1 MTVEACVSLYE
12 ACESQNR
19 SDLRRTAAQRR
30 EEGEPDEVKKH
41 DRDLRVKVFIVA
53 AEHLDI
59 QQR

>member
-1 MTVEACVSLYE
+1 MSLYE